1 MADGFAN
8 GEQRRPRRRT
18 PEARAARLAEHA
30 AVTDPA
36 VVLAAAARLLESRSR
51 SVADLRGRLLKAGYP
66 TALVEGA
73 LARLTEIG
81 LLDDEAYARGWLETR
96 DRARP
101 RGERVLRQ
109 ELRLRGVPRDVAVAA
124 LDERRDA
131 AAERADI
138 DDEAPASADEA
149 AAIRLVERRA
159 SVLARVADPR
169 ERRQRAYALLARN
182 GFDPDVAARVAAT
195 VIRAGNED

>member
-1 MADGFAN
+1 VT
-8 GEQRRPRRRT
+8 GEQLRPRRRT

-30 AVTDPA
+30 AITDPA
-36 VVLAAAARLLESRSR
+36 LVLGAAARLLEARSR

-66 TALVEGA
+66 AALVESSV
-73 LARLTEIG
+73 ARLTEIG

-109 ELRLRGVPRDVAVAA
+109 ELRMRGVPRDVAVAA

-131 AAERADI
+131 AADRSEADA
-138 DDEAPASADEA
+138 DLPASADEA

-159 SVLARVADPR
+159 SALARVSDPR

-182 GFDPDVAARVAAT
+182 GFDPDVAGRVAARIAI
-195 VIRAGNED
+195 VPPAED